1 MTPSPNFVTTYF
13 TEEKIESLF
22 FIIIGITSVCL
33 ALIFWFIIKYS
44 FYNGLAFPFLL
55 VGLIQI
61 IVGTTVYIRSPKDI
75 IKVEQFIR
83 NEPQK
88 IQTEELPRMEV
99 VMKSFTFYKWIE
111 IILMLTGIIL
121 FILFYNSSQTFWK
134 GLGLGLIIQA
144 VLMLTLDIVAEKRG
158 RIYIQNLSYLK
169 EKS

>member
-1 MTPSPNFVTTYF
+1 MTASPNFVTTYF

-22 FIIIGITSVCL
+22 FIISGIISVCL

-44 FYNGLAFPFLL
+44 FYNGLAFPFML
-55 VGLIQI
+55 VGLMQI

-83 NEPQK
+83 HEPQK

-121 FILFYNSSQTFWK
+121 YILFFNSSQTFWK
-134 GLGLGLIIQA
+134 GLGLGLLIQA
-144 VLMLTLDIVAEKRG
+144 SLMLTLDIVAEKRG
-158 RIYIQNLSYLK
+158 RIYIQSLTIFK
-169 EKS
+169 EKI